1 MSSSVNFNDPD
12 LYMTPQQWKMAIG
25 LSVCVEGYGK
35 GNLEY
40 YGPYERNGED
50 VLGIILRDP
59 KGYSDG
65 TTKYGDKV
73 FHCSKEHGIFVD
85 ETKVL
90 LLDQWNAAMD
100 KISASRTKAKKSAG
114 GGKKSHTSF
123 HRADEAGTSLRKT
136 RPTGTATSSPKS
148 SPATIRKS
156 RPAVTAVPST
166 RKITRPM
173 QSSAPTLVQGAQ
185 AKGKKATVTSKNSP
199 SLAKKGTTGTKKAP
213 SVTKTATAA
222 TKKSPSVGT
231 KATVIV
237 RKSPKAERKALS
249 SAKTGQGRSDK
260 PRLVRRSS
268 AKKSTSSPS
277 PTGDLCDVKVEHRP
291 HPFLDPEGI
300 SRMQLRRQSSGDVSG
315 DERARQSGSPTR
327 SCASPNHR
335 TIVPRQH
342 THKGVSESHT
352 RLRRQRSLDG
362 SQPDVGVMGG
372 PRRSLRRKS
381 KSSGHLAPMEPA
393 SAQGVPLGTSVS
405 PPPTDVVRA
414 HPFLAQHGSSK
425 TQARKL
431 AGSHKPVVMPHRAC
445 RPGYPIRARLEK
457 RIIDAGTCLMAC
469 AHHTSV
475 LWNMWRQSTGHTVS
489 PCVCLCLGVLRVFVC
504 VCYGCAGVGVCMR
517 WMQKPRSEPPAGT
530 HDILAVDTPKPTAT
544 SVPPRSSVSRGNSSD
559 ELHASAGVAQARL
572 RLQRSSAQAKEQ
584 QTSFVRSASNE
595 GPLPITTYDD
605 IPVKKSGSG
614 GDMGLSSGGTKKK
627 KNYVAAWRT
636 RDPVKERRE
645 REQAALAE
653 RLAIEAEV
661 RAMDEA
667 ELVSHII
674 NEATHTGELSIQELE
689 AKWAREDRERRER
702 READLRARAESAVQ
716 DALRLEHARH
726 ERDLVLSIGSGAVG
740 TTQSDDGN
748 GDDTATLAHDAQ

>member
-431 AGSHKPVVMPHRAC
+431 A
-445 RPGYPIRARLEK
+445 
-457 RIIDAGTCLMAC
+457 
-469 AHHTSV
+469 
-475 LWNMWRQSTGHTVS
+475 
-489 PCVCLCLGVLRVFVC
+489 
-504 VCYGCAGVGVCMR
+504 
-517 WMQKPRSEPPAGT
+517 KPRSEPPAGT